1 MKNLSTHLQRLI
13 MALSLLFFVSCAELE
28 AVLQEIP
35 VATSNTLTTQE
46 VSKGLKEALRVG
58 VDTAV
63 SRLAKDNGYYAH
75 PDVRILMP
83 SEAQTMLD
91 NIERIPGGKE
101 LADKLI
107 RNINRSAEEAA
118 SEVVPLF
125 VNAITQMTIQDAW
138 GILNGNRT
146 AATDYLHAK
155 TYDQLVD
162 LYKPKIAKAT
172 NREWVASIS
181 AQEAW
186 DALTNK
192 WNTFAN
198 SMVGQLAGY
207 EPVDIELDA
216 YLTNEALKGLFLRI
230 QEEETAIRSETEA
243 RVTPLLNKVFGRAS

>member
-1 MKNLSTHLQRLI
+1 MKNLSTNLQRL
-13 MALSLLFFVSCAELE
+13 MLALSFMVFVSCAELE
-28 AVLQEIP
+28 AVLQEMP
-35 VATSNTLTTQE
+35 TSTSSPLTTQE

-83 SEAQTMLD
+83 PEAQNMLD

-125 VNAITQMTIQDAW
+125 VNAIMQMTIQDAW
-138 GILNGNRT
+138 GILNGNQT

-155 TYDQLVD
+155 TYDKLFD

-172 NREWVASIS
+172 NREWVASVS
-181 AQEAW
+181 AQQAW
-186 DALTNK
+186 DALTKK
-192 WNTFAN
+192 WNTFAG

-207 EPVDIELDA
+207 EPVNIELDA
-216 YLTNEALKGLFLRI
+216 YLTHEALKGLFLRI
-230 QEEETAIRSETEA
+230 EEEESAIRSQAGA
-243 RVTPLLNKVFGRAS
+243 RVTPLLERVFGRSS